1 MQSLAFGRRRRF
13 GWLVAATV
21 AFVAAGDI
29 LFWQYQYGGGAWGF
43 FLMALMLAAVALR
56 PAMRRDGRAMA
67 AAGAA
72 MLFAAAFAIEPGLL
86 AWSLFWIAAGMA
98 VLLPATGRF
107 DDGWRWF
114 QRLFLHALRGLI
126 APLLDLWRVL
136 RVRRRRR
143 PGRSNLPRAL
153 AVAALPVAGSGVILT
168 LFASANPVLDRFL
181 STLTDID
188 IATMEPARI
197 LFWTLLATLAWP
209 LLHPRPRQKLLGTF
223 DGSGDLPLPGV
234 SVASVTLSLVA
245 FNLLFALQNAMDIAY
260 LGGLLAMPDGI
271 TLAEYAHRG
280 AYSLI
285 VTALLAALFVLVTL
299 RPGSTTVG
307 VPAIRALVVLWIAQN
322 LLLVGSSIL
331 RTIDYVEAYS
341 LTEFRMAALAWMA
354 LVGLGLVLICWRML
368 AGKSAGWLIN
378 VNLAAAGL
386 VLTAFSL
393 IDTAAIAAS
402 WNVRHAREAGG
413 KGAELDLCYLNG
425 LDGSALA
432 ALIELE
438 RRPGLRPDFR
448 ERVQSVRV
456 DVLQRLASELADRN
470 WSLRGERQLAQAAAA
485 LASMPRPAA
494 LKPGVRGCDGAIVP
508 EPAPLAEEAVPPPPA
523 VVPPSGVPATPAAPP
538 PTTAEHGG
546 SEPAAPAALTAEP
559 RR

>member
-21 AFVAAGDI
+21 ALVAAGDI
-29 LFWQYQYGGGAWGF
+29 LFWQYRYGGGAWGF

-56 PAMRRDGRAMA
+56 PAMWRDGRAMT

-126 APLLDLWRVL
+126 APLLDLWRIL

-143 PGRSNLPRAL
+143 PGRLNLPRAL
-153 AVAALPVAGSGVILT
+153 AVAALPVAGSGVILI

-181 STLTDID
+181 STLADVDIS
-188 IATMEPARI
+188 AMGPVRM
-197 LFWTLLATLAWP
+197 LFWAMLAMLAWP

-245 FNLLFALQNAMDIAY
+245 FNLLFALQNAMDAAY

-280 AYSLI
+280 AYPLI

-299 RPGSTTVG
+299 RPGSTTAA
-307 VPAIRALVVLWIAQN
+307 VPAIRVLVVLWIAQN

-368 AGKSAGWLIN
+368 TGRSAGWLIN
-378 VNLAAAGL
+378 ANLAAAGL

-393 IDTAAIAAS
+393 IDTGAIAAS
-402 WNVRHAREAGG
+402 WNVGHAREAGG
-413 KGAELDLCYLNG
+413 KGAELDLCYLNS

-485 LASMPRPAA
+485 LASMPGPAA
-494 LKPGVRGCDGAIVP
+494 LKPGQRGCDGAIIP
-508 EPAPLAEEAVPPPPA
+508 EPASLAEEAAPAAVQPP
-523 VVPPSGVPATPAAPP
+523 GVPAIPAAPP
-538 PTTAEHGG
+538 AATADPGG
-546 SEPAAPAALTAEP
+546 SEPAVPAALTAEP